1 MCDQLS
7 CKNTWLLFLPKIKS
21 STVFCSYL
29 TSVSSSI
36 NKLTGAY
43 GGSEKSSASFLRKQH
58 VKYNSLSKAKDFG
71 RVVNLQTT
79 ITGDIG
85 GEAGSHTLFF
95 KVTTD
100 GESDIKISKNSIE
113 KYKDQ
118 YISIGLLNGDG
129 TPMPTTL
136 NGFAYKNEILNTD
149 ILEGQLQL
157 PQGDFYLTVT
167 NSQWQTLPF
176 SVNLQ
181 IIRYVLIDGTADGQL
196 LTSLRIGLIKLF
208 GQTSGTCENTLS
220 LLPKEK
226 IKSLEG
232 TAFNTSE
239 NSGYLTINSRGT
251 IELRMSPSGRL
262 KMYWRVNGT
271 ASGTSSNTATL
282 TVTTPG
288 GGYGP

>member
-1 MCDQLS
+1 
-7 CKNTWLLFLPKIKS
+7 
-21 STVFCSYL
+21 L

-71 RVVNLQTT
+71 RVVNLNTT
-79 ITGDIG
+79 VSGDVG
-85 GEAGSHTLFF
+85 GEVGAYTLYF

-100 GESDIKISKNSIE
+100 GESDLRVTKHSIQ

-118 YISIGLLNGDG
+118 YISIGLLDENGKQIQRTIDG
-129 TPMPTTL
+129 F
-136 NGFAYKNEILNTD
+136 GYKNEILNTD

-157 PQGDFYLTVT
+157 PQGEYYFTVS
-167 NSQWQTLPF
+167 NSQWQALPF
-176 SVNLQ
+176 NVSLQ
-181 IIRYVLIDGTADGQL
+181 VMRYVLIYGQATGSL
-196 LTSLRIGLIKLF
+196 TTSLRIALIKLF
-208 GQTSGTCENTLS
+208 GEAFGTCDNSLTLTPKNTL
-220 LLPKEK
+220 KE
-226 IKSLEG
+226 LEG
-232 TAFNTSE
+232 HSSNMSE
-239 NSGYLTINSRGT
+239 NSGYITINSRGT
-251 IELRMSPSGRL
+251 IELRMSPYGRL
-262 KMYWRVNGT
+262 KMYWRVSGT